1 MSGSADL
8 PTTIPGLV
16 PRAAELFGT
25 REGMVD
31 GDQRWTFA
39 ELATEVDKV
48 ARAFVATGVGHG
60 DVVALWGPNIWE
72 WAVTALGAYTAG
84 ATVLPI
90 NTRWKG
96 PEAGYVLAKT
106 KARLLFTVTDF
117 LDADYVQMLDGVP
130 GLDAIEERIVLR
142 GAVPSGT
149 VGFDDFV
156 GRAADVDPDAAHKRA
171 AQVAPDDIASVMFTS
186 GTTGRPKGALLR
198 HDATVRAYDAWS
210 SVVGLQAG
218 DRYLI
223 LNPFFHSF
231 GLHAG
236 IVASLVKGAT
246 MVPQAVFDVP
256 LAMRRI
262 GEERITMLPG
272 APAVFQTILNH
283 PDRDRYDLSTLRLS
297 VTGAAPITTEM
308 ILRMYDELGFET
320 VVTGYGLTETT
331 GIVSMCRHDDPPER
345 IAHTSGRAIPGVEV
359 KLVDPT
365 TGAEVPAATE
375 GEILVRG
382 YNVMAGYLDEPE
394 QTAEAIDADGW
405 LRTGD
410 IAVMD
415 DAGYLDITD
424 RVKDMF
430 IMGGFN
436 VYPAEIEQAL
446 ASHPAVS
453 AAAVIGVADERMGE
467 VGRAFVVPRQ
477 GQTVDPEALVAWCR
491 ENMANYKVP
500 RHVELVDELPLNATG
515 KVDKN
520 VLRARG

>member
-1 MSGSADL
+1 MSGSTDL

-39 ELATEVDKV
+39 ELSIEVDKV
-48 ARAFVATGVGHG
+48 ARAFVATGIGHG

-142 GAVPSGT
+142 GTVPSGT

-156 GRAADVDPDAAHKRA
+156 SRAADVDPDAAHKRA

-186 GTTGRPKGALLR
+186 GTTGTPKGALLR
-198 HDATVRAYDAWS
+198 HHATVRAFDTWA
-210 SVVGLQAG
+210 SVVGLREG

-365 TGAEVPAATE
+365 TGAEVPASTE

-410 IAVMD
+410 IGVMD

-520 VLRARG
+520 ILRSRV